1 MDLIKHTLVEARG
14 LKLHVAEIGT
24 GISQIPNVSSHIVT
38 YFFMADHVHYLLT
51 GPKVVLFLHGFPEIW
66 YTWRYQMNAVAAA
79 GYRAIAI
86 DFRGYGL
93 SEQPAEPEKGNFM
106 DLVDDVVALLDTLG
120 INKVIIRVF
129 LWFFNDANLAF
140 FY

>member
-1 MDLIKHTLVEARG
+1 
-14 LKLHVAEIGT
+14 
-24 GISQIPNVSSHIVT
+24 
-38 YFFMADHVHYLLT
+38 
-51 GPKVVLFLHGFPEIW
+51 
-66 YTWRYQMNAVAAA
+66 MNAVAAA

-129 LWFFNDANLAF
+129 SLVF
-140 FY
+140 

>member
-1 MDLIKHTLVEARG
+1 
-14 LKLHVAEIGT
+14 
-24 GISQIPNVSSHIVT
+24 
-38 YFFMADHVHYLLT
+38 
-51 GPKVVLFLHGFPEIW
+51 
-66 YTWRYQMNAVAAA
+66 MNAVAAA

-129 LWFFNDANLAF
+129 VWFLMMRTWHLSINCIL
-140 FY
+140 